1 MRDFRDATKTLPQSL
16 DTMYDDI
23 WARINLQDSHPRYL
37 AHQVLCWIWC
47 AKRQLTVKEL
57 QYALATRTGDTT
69 LDQDG
74 IEDADAC
81 LSCCQGMVAIDSGS
95 GIIRLVHYSAQE
107 YLDQKGNGYFPDA
120 HRAAAETCLTY
131 LMFDDFQRPAREDD
145 WPLGDETTDIS
156 GLWVL
161 GTSQF
166 DEASENQAC
175 ELTETLIN
183 RYPFLNYAAGFW
195 GCHAQGDAEALLEET
210 ILPFVQ
216 NAAALANSLKAT
228 YNDNQGLYKKSD
240 GLYRHLFRNL
250 YLLGRQVPLF
260 VLAYFG
266 LEITFA
272 KLLENPLIASSVGN
286 NQSVL
291 AWSLSLAQ
299 ERIAQLL
306 IQQGAD
312 LSGMFEGS
320 SAMAY
325 AIRYDLHE
333 TARIMLQKGGSSLL
347 GSGELISAIEK
358 DCAWVIQAYLDAA
371 PDPGSRKQKCNEI
384 ISQVA
389 TLGGVSGVEGFMKAM
404 RGLDPF
410 RPDQILDIALA
421 EGGDLEDTCDDGL
434 TVLQRCITKGLGPC
448 SGWTTQRLISRG
460 ANIMR
465 HTVEN
470 QSVLHLATVF
480 ENGAALSVLLQNCA
494 GRLSLD
500 AYDVH
505 GFTPLHYAV
514 AAGDHKMV
522 LELIHKGGANQHLR
536 TEGGLSILHIAAMHH
551 GDFRL
556 VPLSILQGLLA
567 VKDKANHDVNIR
579 GPQGRTPLHYA
590 AEVKDID
597 AMRELVLAGA
607 DLDAADSTGNTA
619 LQMSARLVPLIAR
632 ALEAG
637 HDVTRKIHENK
648 TQWHLL
654 TLLHKREK
662 ICRRIQDLEALDPE
676 DLPKVAT
683 DRKYCLQHL
692 AEIEK
697 RLHDEFSGYDM
708 TQHLEDSKDVA
719 QCYQF
724 DYTELEKYN
733 DIATHRAV
741 YSNLWTKF
749 SARDE

>member
-1 MRDFRDATKTLPQSL
+1 
-16 DTMYDDI
+16 MYDNI

-81 LSCCQGMVAIDSGS
+81 LSCCQGLAAIDSGS

-107 YLDQKGNGYFPDA
+107 YLDEKGNGYFPDA

-145 WPLGDETTDIS
+145 WPIGDETTDIS
-156 GLWVL
+156 GLWIL
-161 GTSQF
+161 GTSQW
-166 DEASENQAC
+166 DEASENQAY
-175 ELTETLIN
+175 ELTKTLLH
-183 RYPFLNYAAGFW
+183 RYPFLSYAAGFW
-195 GCHAQGDAEALLEET
+195 GCHAQGDAEPLLEET

-240 GLYRHLFRNL
+240 GLYRHLFINR

-266 LEITFA
+266 LETTFA

-286 NQSVL
+286 SQSVL
-291 AWSLSLAQ
+291 AWSLSLSQ

-312 LSGMFEGS
+312 LSGIFEGS

-325 AIRYDLHE
+325 AIQYDLHN
-333 TARIMLQKGGSSLL
+333 TAQLMLQKGGSSLL
-347 GSGELISAIEK
+347 SFGELISAIEK
-358 DCAWVIQAYLDAA
+358 DCAYVIQAYVDAA

-389 TLGGVSGVEGFMKAM
+389 TLGGVRGEEGFMKAI

-410 RPDQILDIALA
+410 RPDQTLDIALA
-421 EGGDLEDTCDDGL
+421 EGGDLEDTCIDGL
-434 TVLQRCITKGLGPC
+434 TVLQRCITKGHGPC
-448 SGWTTQRLISRG
+448 SGWTTQRLINRG

-470 QSVLHLATVF
+470 QSVLHLAAAF
-480 ENGAALSVLLQNCA
+480 KNGAALSVLLQNCR
-494 GRLSLD
+494 GRLNLD

-505 GFTPLHYAV
+505 GFSPLHYAV
-514 AAGDHKMV
+514 GVGDNKMV
-522 LELIHKGGANQHLR
+522 LDLIQEGASEDLR

-556 VPLSILQGLLA
+556 ATSILQGLLA
-567 VKDKANHDVNIR
+567 VKDMSNLDVNIR

-590 AEVKDID
+590 AEAKDID

-607 DLDAADSTGNTA
+607 DLNAADSTGNTA
-619 LQMSARLVPLIAR
+619 LQMSARLVPLVAH
-632 ALEAG
+632 ALDAG

-648 TQWHLL
+648 TLWHLL

-676 DLPKVAT
+676 QMPKVAT
-683 DRKYCLQHL
+683 DHKYCLQHL
-692 AEIEK
+692 AEIQK

-708 TQHLEDSKDVA
+708 TQHLEDSRGVA
-719 QCYQF
+719 QCYEF

-733 DIATHRAV
+733 YIVTCRTT
-741 YSNLWTKF
+741 YSDLWTTF
-749 SARDE
+749 SAKYK